1 MNKNYSIQTFQSL
14 LQKFFLQRM
23 IQQRK
28 VSGETI
34 NSYRDTFKIY
44 FIYLNECHKIAAES
58 CKIEHI
64 DRDYILK
71 FCYYLEVKR
80 KNKPV
85 TINNRLAAIRS
96 FLQYVAEIA
105 PEYSAIVSRS
115 LAIPFQKQEI
125 PTMNFITKKEFEAM
139 IDCCD
144 TSLFIGARDKLML
157 MILYNTG
164 IRVAELLE
172 LKGSDIKDLDIA
184 SQTCIKVYGK
194 GRKERIVP
202 LWKSTAIYIKKYNNI
217 NKITNNDRLFK
228 SNKGETLTR
237 SGIRF
242 RINKLVKMASFYEPT
257 LLDKKISVHTFRHA
271 VAMNLLESGVDIS
284 TIAIWLGHSS
294 IETTHKYMIANLEM
308 KRKAMNKSGFSGNSS
323 YKYKPSTDILAFL
336 NTL

>member
-1 MNKNYSIQTFQSL
+1 MNKNYGIQTFQSL
-14 LQKFFLQRM
+14 LQNFFLQRM

-28 VSGETI
+28 LSGETI
-34 NSYRDTFKIY
+34 NSYRDTFRIYFIY

-58 CKIEHI
+58 CKIEYI
-64 DRDYILK
+64 DRDYVLG
-71 FCYYLEVKR
+71 FCKYLEVKR

-96 FLQYVAEIA
+96 FLQYIAEIA

-164 IRVAELLE
+164 IRVAELLG
-172 LKGSDIKDLDIA
+172 LKGSDIKGLDVV

-202 LWKSTAIYIKKYNNI
+202 LWKSTVIYIKKYIRI
-217 NKITNNDRLFK
+217 NTISNNDNLFK
-228 SNKGETLTR
+228 SMKGEALTR

-242 RINKLVKMASFYEPT
+242 RINKLVKMHQF
-257 LLDKKISVHTFRHA
+257 LLQ
-271 VAMNLLESGVDIS
+271 
-284 TIAIWLGHSS
+284 HS
-294 IETTHKYMIANLEM
+294 
-308 KRKAMNKSGFSGNSS
+308 
-323 YKYKPSTDILAFL
+323 
-336 NTL
+336 